1 MIHLFHGF
9 LGHPDDLKFF
19 ELFGQTKSYDLKTF
33 DENEFEAS
41 ADDVLVGYS
50 MGGRVALKLA
60 AKLEYKIKKV
70 IILSS
75 NPNSLTPSERQSRL
89 VWEEKTKNDMLTL
102 SSSEFFRSW
111 NALGIFKNDLPIPEI
126 SREKLQIWAQVFEKY
141 RLSDQAD
148 YLQDLKNHPD
158 KFAWIVG
165 DLDEKYLNIA
175 KTSGVKYYTINA
187 GHRLFQRP
195 QEITKIIKEHNL
207 I

>member
-19 ELFGQTKSYDLKTF
+19 EQFGQTKSYDMKSF
-33 DENEFEAS
+33 DEDEFKAG
-41 ADDVLVGYS
+41 ADDILVGYS

-75 NPNSLTPSERQSRL
+75 NPNSLSSSERAARL
-89 VWEEKTKNDMLTL
+89 LWEEKTKNEMLTQT
-102 SSSEFFRSW
+102 SAEFFRAW
-111 NALGIFKNDLPIPEI
+111 NSLGLFKNDQPIPEV
-126 SREKLQIWAQVFEKY
+126 SSVELKIWAEIFEKY

-158 KFAWIVG
+158 QFAWIVG

-175 KTSGVKYYTINA
+175 KTSGIKYYTINA

-195 QEITKIIKEHNL
+195 HEIINIIREHHL

>member
-9 LGHPDDLKFF
+9 LGRPDDLKFF
-19 ELFGQTKSYDLKTF
+19 ELFGQTKSYDMTSFNEK
-33 DENEFEAS
+33 EFEAS
-41 ADDVLVGYS
+41 ADDILVGYS
-50 MGGRVALKLA
+50 MGGRVALRLA
-60 AKLEYKIKKV
+60 SQLGYKIKKV
-70 IILSS
+70 ILLSS
-75 NPNSLTPSERQSRL
+75 NPNSLNSSERESRL
-89 VWEEKTKNDMLTL
+89 AWEEKTKNDMLTL

-111 NALGIFKNDLPIPEI
+111 NALGIFKNDQPIPEV
-126 SREKLQIWAQVFEKY
+126 SSEKLQIWAQIFEKY

-158 KFAWIVG
+158 QFAWIVG
-165 DLDEKYLNIA
+165 DLDDKYLTIA

-195 QEITKIIKEHNL
+195 QEIINIISKHNL

>member
-19 ELFGQTKSYDLKTF
+19 EQFGQTKSYDMKSF
-33 DENEFEAS
+33 DENEFK
-41 ADDVLVGYS
+41 ADPNDILIGYS

-60 AKLEYKIKKV
+60 SKLGYKIKKV

-89 VWEEKTKNDMLTL
+89 VWEEKTKNEMLTL
-102 SSSEFFRSW
+102 NSSEFFRSW
-111 NALGIFKNDLPIPEI
+111 NALGIFKNDRPIAEI
-126 SREKLQIWAQVFEKY
+126 SSDELKIWAEVFEKY

-158 KFAWIVG
+158 QFAWIVG

-195 QEITKIIKEHNL
+195 QEIINVINEHNL